1 MLRTNKHL
9 YKANKNHVGVTSI
22 WNSYFFNTKS
32 FIAVTLFSWD
42 LMINN
47 FTNLQVT
54 RCRTSWIINGLDVLR
69 IMLCCCFKWCFGRW
83 RGLLA
88 EKLSVP
94 WICVWISFY
103 LGEMF
108 VEEKLCQ
115 ILACFC
121 FLNELYCKSNLHPRI
136 YNLFSYYIIY

>member
-1 MLRTNKHL
+1 MGEGGELLREEKQPSREGEEPSW
-9 YKANKNHVGVTSI
+9 VGGV
-22 WNSYFFNTKS
+22 
-32 FIAVTLFSWD
+32 SW
-42 LMINN
+42 
-47 FTNLQVT
+47 
-54 RCRTSWIINGLDVLR
+54 G
-69 IMLCCCFKWCFGRW
+69 